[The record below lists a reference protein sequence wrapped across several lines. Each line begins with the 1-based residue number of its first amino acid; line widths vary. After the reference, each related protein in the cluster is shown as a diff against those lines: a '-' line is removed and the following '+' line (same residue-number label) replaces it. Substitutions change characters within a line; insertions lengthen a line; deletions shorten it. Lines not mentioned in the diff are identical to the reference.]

1 MEKLI
6 AQTGFLAL
14 TWREGVMIAVAFLLL
29 WLAIKKEFEP
39 LLLVPIGFG
48 ALMTN
53 LPLNGLMALPADGAP
68 GGLFHYLF
76 QGVSARDLPAA
87 HLPRPRGADR
97 LRAAPGEP
105 EDVPPRR
112 GRPARRLRHVPRRRL
127 ARLHA
132 AGGGFDRDHR
142 RRRRPDLDLPDDQAR
157 AAPPRGDRGLGL
169 LVHGARAAHPAADHA
184 APDDEE
190 GAADPDGGELRR
202 PEVAPDHV
210 PRSPPRRS
218 APSSSRRR
226 RRSSAS

>member
-53 LPLNGLMALPADGAP
+53 LPLNGLMSPPRGRRSGRALPLPLP
-68 GGLFHYLF
+68 GGP
-76 QGVSARDLPAA
+76 ARDLPAP
-87 HLPRPRGADR
+87 HLSRPRRPDR

-112 GRPARRLRHVPRRRL
+112 RGAARRLRHLHRRRL

-132 AGGGFDRDHR
+132 AGSGLDRDHR
-142 RRRRPDLDLPDDQAR
+142 RGRRADLDLPDDQAR
-157 AAPPRGDRGLGL
+157 AAPARGDRRLGL

-184 APDDEE
+184 APHDEE
-190 GAADPDGGELRR
+190 GADDPDGGELRR
-202 PEVAPDHV
+202 PEVAPDLAS
-210 PRSPPRRS
+210 R
-218 APSSSRRR
+218 SSRR
-226 RRSSAS
+226 